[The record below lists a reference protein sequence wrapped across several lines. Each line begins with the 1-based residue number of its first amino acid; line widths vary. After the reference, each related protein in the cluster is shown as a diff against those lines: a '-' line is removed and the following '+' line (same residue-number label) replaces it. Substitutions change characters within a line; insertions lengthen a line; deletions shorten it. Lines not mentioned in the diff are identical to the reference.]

1 MALELQNGSP
11 LSPLCPVATPRPGQV
26 GEALPLWF
34 KWGGGGGGEPLL
46 PVRRVQES
54 ETSEHLATC

>member
-34 KWGGGGGGEPLL
+34 KWGGQG
-46 PVRRVQES
+46 R
-54 ETSEHLATC
+54 ATITCKAGAGIRNV